1 MTIHSERV
9 DAVIPA
15 LPTKDSTG
23 GSKPMLSAREQVPV
37 ILLELTDRTG
47 SEVMQNGAICGR
59 YFSHEGHA
67 KRSRRWRT
75 TSSRRAAASTSCSAA
90 HVKKGAS
97 MTIRS
102 RYKVGNLEIEHWQ
115 S

>member
-47 SEVMQNGAICGR
+47 VWEVMQNGAICGR
-59 YFSHEGHA
+59 YLSHERACEAVEAMAHNIISKGGRVDIML
-67 KRSRRWRT
+67 RSPR
-75 TSSRRAAASTSCSAA
+75 
-90 HVKKGAS
+90 
-97 MTIRS
+97 
-102 RYKVGNLEIEHWQ
+102 
-115 S
+115 

>member
-1 MTIHSERV
+1 MPIHSERV

-47 SEVMQNGAICGR
+47 VWEVMQNGAFCGR
-59 YFSHEGHA
+59 YLSHEGACEAVEAMAHNIIS
-67 KRSRRWRT
+67 KGGRVDIMLRSPR
-75 TSSRRAAASTSCSAA
+75 
-90 HVKKGAS
+90 
-97 MTIRS
+97 
-102 RYKVGNLEIEHWQ
+102 
-115 S
+115 